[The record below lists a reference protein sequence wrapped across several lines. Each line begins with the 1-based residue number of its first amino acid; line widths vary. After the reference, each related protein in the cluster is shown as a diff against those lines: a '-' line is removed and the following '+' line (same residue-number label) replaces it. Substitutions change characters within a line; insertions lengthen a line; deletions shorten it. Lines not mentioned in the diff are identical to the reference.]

1 MRCPFRFH
9 TAFVPAAWS
18 LPLWHVDLD
27 AGPIGMDGCSYAFRF
42 LYTQIH
48 LALKIFLEQYYL
60 RFSFFFPSPVVQL
73 WAFLLQ
79 VQVLEGILLGSL
91 DSGSNFDQVQI
102 FQQNSRHQNTA
113 QRTKKVQK
121 VQAWK
126 QPSLNW
132 LTSAVHNFRF
142 PIHLSWI
149 HLYSSY
155 NLGSFY
161 AAQFKI

>member
-1 MRCPFRFH
+1 MGIPFASPSARGYLVGKFG
-9 TAFVPAAWS
+9 FW
-18 LPLWHVDLD
+18 
-27 AGPIGMDGCSYAFRF
+27 IKFRPS
-42 LYTQIH
+42 TD
-48 LALKIFLEQYYL
+48 
-60 RFSFFFPSPVVQL
+60 FPTK
-73 WAFLLQ
+73 FT
-79 VQVLEGILLGSL
+79 
-91 DSGSNFDQVQI
+91 
-102 FQQNSRHQNTA
+102 HQNTA